1 MYRPCGVFDETYPQC
16 MALVRTKKHWIL
28 TSLGLAVIFSLPLFL
43 SGRVLHFINLVGIT
57 MIAAQGLNLLTGFA
71 GQISLGQSAFMAVG
85 AYSSALLSVH
95 AGFPF
100 WLALPSSA
108 LVTGLVGI
116 LVGTPSLRIKG
127 FYLAM
132 STLAAQMIIP
142 WLIINVRT
150 DLTGGSNAM
159 LVPAPVILGFTFST
173 QQSLFYLIIPFTCLT
188 LFFVRNL
195 MRTRIGRAFV
205 AVRDNDLAAEMM
217 GISLLKYKLLA
228 FFLSSLYAGL
238 AGSLWAHWM
247 RAISPDQFNLL
258 ESIWFLGIIIV
269 GGMGSVIGVAF
280 ATVFIK
286 FFDIFISLLSPN
298 LTRFLSPQLAQD
310 MAAGLGPFVFGFI
323 ILVFLILEPRGLA
336 HRWDIAKAYFR
347 LWPFKY

>member
-1 MYRPCGVFDETYPQC
+1 
-16 MALVRTKKHWIL
+16 MAIIRTKKHWIL
-28 TSLGLAVIFSLPLFL
+28 TILALALLFSLPLFL

-57 MIAAQGLNLLTGFA
+57 MIAAQGLNLLTGCA

-85 AYSSALLSVH
+85 AYSSALLCVH
-95 AGFPF
+95 CSFPF

-108 LVTGLVGI
+108 LISGLVGVV
-116 LVGTPSLRIKG
+116 VGTPSLRIKG

-132 STLAAQMIIP
+132 ATLAAQMIIP

-159 LVPAPVILGFTFST
+159 LVPAPVLFGFTFSS
-173 QQSLFYLIIPFTCLT
+173 QQSLFYLIIPLTCLT
-188 LFFVRNL
+188 LFLVRNL
-195 MRTRIGRAFV
+195 MRTRIGRAFI

-217 GISLLKYKLLA
+217 GVSLLKYKLLA
-228 FFLSSLYAGL
+228 FFLSSLYAGV
-238 AGSLWAHWM
+238 AGCLWAHWM

-258 ESIWFLGIIIV
+258 ESIWFLGMIIV

-280 ATVFIK
+280 STLFIK
-286 FFDIFISLLSPN
+286 FFDIVITLFSPSLTS
-298 LTRFLSPQLAQD
+298 FMSPQLAQD

-323 ILVFLILEPRGLA
+323 ILIFLILEPRGLA

>member
-1 MYRPCGVFDETYPQC
+1 MYRPCGVFDETYSQC
-16 MALVRTKKHWIL
+16 MAIVRTRKHWVL
-28 TSLGLAVIFSLPLFL
+28 TVLGLAVLFSLPLFL

-57 MIAAQGLNLLTGFA
+57 IIAAQGLNLLTGFA

-85 AYSSALLSVH
+85 AYSSALLSIYC
-95 AGFPF
+95 GFPF
-100 WLALPSSA
+100 WMALPSAA
-108 LVTGLVGI
+108 LITGLVGVV
-116 LVGTPSLRIKG
+116 VGTPSLRIKG

-132 STLAAQMIIP
+132 ATLAAQMIIP

-159 LVPAPVILGFTFST
+159 LVPAPKLFGITFSS
-173 QQSLFYLIIPFTCLT
+173 QHSLFYIIIPMTCLT
-188 LFFVRNL
+188 VFLVRNL
-195 MRTRIGRAFV
+195 VRSRIGRAFI

-228 FFLSSLYAGL
+228 FFLSSLYAGV

-247 RAISPDQFNLL
+247 RAISPDQFNIL
-258 ESIWFLGIIIV
+258 ESIWFLGMIIV
-269 GGMGSVIGVAF
+269 GGMGSVIGVVF

-286 FFDIFISLLSPN
+286 FFDIVITLFSPSLTS
-298 LTRFLSPQLAQD
+298 FMSPQLAQD
-310 MAAGLGPFVFGFI
+310 TAAGLGPFVFGLI
-323 ILVFLILEPRGLA
+323 ILIFLVLEPRGLA
-336 HRWDIAKAYFR
+336 HRWEIAKAYFR

>member
-16 MALVRTKKHWIL
+16 MAIIRTRKHWFL
-28 TSLGLAVIFSLPLFL
+28 TILGLVILFSLPLVL

-85 AYSSALLSVH
+85 AYASALLCIYV
-95 AGFPF
+95 GFPF
-100 WLALPSSA
+100 WLALPAAA
-108 LVTGLVGI
+108 LITGLLGVV
-116 LVGTPSLRIKG
+116 VGTPSLRIKG

-132 STLAAQMIIP
+132 ATLAAQMIIP
-142 WLIINVRT
+142 WLIINVRA

-159 LVPAPVILGFTFST
+159 LVPAPVILGFTFSS
-173 QQSLFYLIIPFTCLT
+173 QESLFYLIIPFTCLT

-217 GISLLKYKLLA
+217 GINLLKYKLLA

-238 AGSLWAHWM
+238 AGCLWAHWM

-269 GGMGSVIGVAF
+269 GGMGSVIGVVF
-280 ATVFIK
+280 ATIFIK
-286 FFDIFISLLSPN
+286 FFDIFITLFSPT
-298 LTRFLSPQLAQD
+298 LTNFMSPQLAQD
-310 MAAGLGPFVFGFI
+310 MAAGLGPFVFGSI
-323 ILVFLILEPRGLA
+323 ILIFLILEPRGLA